1 MGRQGWLV
9 ELGAGDRLQHASIAG
24 LAPVAHWQGEHSIAK
39 KQKIEVIKAETAPI
53 AASQPTWLTLTRIMY
68 SVIPMEALPSQRT
81 WLWYVRIV
89 TRNCAGR
96 TNEQQK

>member
-1 MGRQGWLV
+1 MGRQGWLA

-24 LAPVAHWQGEHSIAK
+24 LAPVAHWQGEHGIAK
-39 KQKIEVIKAETAPI
+39 KQKVEVIKAETAPI

-68 SVIPMEALPSQRT
+68 SVIPMEALPSRRT

-89 TRNCAGR
+89 TRNCTGR
-96 TNEQQK
+96 TSEQ